1 MTIRFSR
8 NLTRRRFLSTA
19 AAAGA
24 GVIAM
29 PYLSRAADRPVI
41 THGVQSG
48 DVGVDGGV
56 VWARADRP
64 SQMMVEVAT
73 TESFKDTH
81 TLPPITALPESD
93 FTAKMLLENL
103 PSGQDIFYRVRFRDL
118 AHIDIVG
125 EPVVG
130 RFRTAPS
137 DRRDVSFVWGGDVA
151 GQGWGINPDDGG
163 MITFAAMKKHAPDFL
178 LHSGDTIYA
187 DGVIPS
193 EVKLPDGK
201 VWKNVTIPE
210 KAKVAETLDEYRAAH
225 KYNFLDNNVRAFNAE
240 VPIFVQWDDHEV
252 TNNWSL
258 SKQLPAAYKERD
270 INVLAARAGQR
281 PSTRCIRCARASSSL
296 GASIAR

>member
-1 MTIRFSR
+1 MTIKIARTTVR
-8 NLTRRRFLSTA
+8 ALTRRRFLSTA
-19 AAAGA
+19 GA
-24 GVIAM
+24 GVLGTVGLPSPSA
-29 PYLSRAADRPVI
+29 PADRPQI

-48 DVGVDGGV
+48 DIGADGGV
-56 VWARADRP
+56 VWGRADRP

-73 TESFKDTH
+73 TESFSH
-81 TLPPITALPESD
+81 ARVLPPIAALPESD

-103 PSGQDIFYRVRFRDL
+103 PSGQDIFYRVRFRAL
-118 AHIDIVG
+118 SHINFSS

-130 RFRTAPS
+130 RFRTAPG

-163 MITFAAMKKHAPDFL
+163 MFTFATMRKHKPDFL

-193 EVKLPDGK
+193 EVKLADGK
-201 VWKNVTIPE
+201 VWKNITIAE
-210 KAKVAETLDEYRAAH
+210 KAKVAETLDEFRAAH
-225 KYNFLDNNVRAFNAE
+225 KYNFMDDNVRAFNAE

-258 SKQLPAAYKERD
+258 SKQLPATYKHRD
-270 INVLAARAGQR
+270 
-281 PSTRCIRCARASSSL
+281 S
-296 GASIAR
+296 